1 MQADRLGLSGRKVAQ
16 QRFDPGSLL
25 KRLPILG
32 RISPVRID
40 RFETGCAC
48 LRRKRSLQPFTVIR
62 KR

>member
-40 RFETGCAC
+40 RFETGCAPPAAQTVV
-48 LRRKRSLQPFTVIR
+48 QPFTVIR